1 MTGKGILAFLV
12 WAYMLTYFFAHLAF
26 YAVTIRYSQR
36 LGPMKSVL
44 VALVAFFRSFAV
56 WIMIVR

>member
-1 MTGKGILAFLV
+1 
-12 WAYMLTYFFAHLAF
+12 MLTYFFAHLAF

-56 WIMIVR
+56 WITIVR